1 MDRSL
6 IYEFMQMVFK
16 LHKVG
21 MSNLVHNLNSR
32 ESYTMLKINEYEGNI
47 NQISFY
53 EELQKHLAVTKSAIS
68 QIISCLEEKG
78 YITREIDRNDRR
90 KFEFSITTNGQE
102 LVEELR
108 NTMDSV
114 IKETITRF
122 GEDNM
127 RQFIKLFNQFAN
139 TLAIVKEEEL
149 SR

>member
-1 MDRSL
+1 MDQTL
-6 IYEFMQMVFK
+6 IDEFMQMVFR
-16 LHKVG
+16 LHKVK
-21 MSNLVHNLNSR
+21 MLSLVQNINTN
-32 ESYTMLKINEYEGNI
+32 EGYTLIRLSEHKDTI
-47 NQISFY
+47 NQICFH

-68 QIISCLEEKG
+68 QIISSLEDKG

-90 KFEFSITTNGQE
+90 KFEFSITGKGEE
-102 LVEELR
+102 LVKELR
-108 NTMDSV
+108 NTMDFV

-127 RQFIKLFNQFAN
+127 RQLIRLFNQFTD

>member
-6 IYEFMQMVFK
+6 IEEFMQMVFK
-16 LHKVG
+16 LHKVR
-21 MSNLVHNLNSR
+21 MSNLVHNLNTR
-32 ESYTMLKINEYEGNI
+32 EVYTMLRINEYTGNI

-90 KFEFSITTNGQE
+90 KFEFLITDNGQE

-108 NTMDSV
+108 NTMDFV
-114 IKETITRF
+114 ITETITRF
-122 GEDNM
+122 GENKM
-127 RQFIKLFNQFAN
+127 RQFISLFNQFAD
-139 TLAIVKEEEL
+139 TLAVVKEEEL